1 MPHPLGDELTE
12 LHVHLGGAVDP
23 AAMWGIAHSQGIRLP
38 TKDYW
43 EFVDLITV
51 RKQARKSFD
60 DFLALYR
67 WTELIQ
73 SSPLAVEE
81 SVYEVVSGAYRR
93 ANITTLELRYNP
105 MKRNRGGERDLDHI
119 IMASIRGLDR
129 AALEYPV
136 RAGLIFCLDRT
147 FDEALNAIILEK
159 AIAYRHRG
167 VVGVDIAGGKN
178 PEFHYR
184 DYAALFKKAR
194 AAGLG
199 ITVHAGEDE
208 DWHSVDEVLEYLEP
222 DRIGHGIHAAK
233 EPALCKRLAERGVLL
248 EICPSSNLDSRVVKD
263 ADELGEYIATF
274 KRHRVRFS
282 FNTDGPELL
291 ETTLRDELRLAVR
304 CGWVTKDELAE
315 CGAWAKEASF
325 VLRNGRA

>member
-23 AAMWGIAHSQGIRLP
+23 AAMWGIAHDQGIRLP

-51 RKQARKSFD
+51 RKKAQRSFD

-73 SSPLAVEE
+73 SSPLAVEQ
-81 SVYEVVSGAYRR
+81 SVYQVVGGAYRK

-129 AALEYPV
+129 ALLEYPV
-136 RAGLIFCLDRT
+136 KAGLIFCLDRT
-147 FDEALNAIILEK
+147 FTYALNEIIVDK

-167 VVGVDIAGGKN
+167 VVGIDIAGPN
-178 PEFHYR
+178 NVEFHYR
-184 DYAALFKKAR
+184 DYAGLFKRAR
-194 AAGLG
+194 KAGLG
-199 ITVHAGEDE
+199 LTVHAGEE
-208 DWHSVDEVLEYLEP
+208 EGAGSVDEVVQYLEP
-222 DRIGHGIHAAK
+222 DRIGHGVHAA
-233 EPALCKRLAERGVLL
+233 EDAAVCKRLAERGILL
-248 EICPSSNLDSRVVKD
+248 EICPSSNLDTKVVKD
-263 ADELGEYIATF
+263 VEELGKYIATF
-274 KRHRVRFS
+274 KKHRVRFS
-282 FNTDGPELL
+282 FNTDGPEML

-304 CGWVTKDELAE
+304 NGWVTKEELAV
-315 CGAWAKEASF
+315 CGGWAREASF
-325 VLRNGRA
+325 VGREDAR